1 VELINSR
8 KEDRKMNSYIFL
20 TISIICEVFAT
31 TMLKMSDGFT
41 VLLPAIGSIVGYGIS
56 FFSLGLTLKTMPLSL
71 AYAIWAGAGTVLTAL
86 VSVVLWGEV
95 LSMIKIVGILLI
107 IGGVIVLNTTTN
119 NETATEPSK

>member
-1 VELINSR
+1 
-8 KEDRKMNSYIFL
+8 MNSYIFL